1 MVGCLEQSARTDHP
15 VTRQWKQG
23 CLYLVIQIQITLAV
37 TVVQDMQESTLSHAY
52 GQPGVKEMGV
62 IPCDWAE
69 CWCTEGYSG
78 IHRNSLDLGGIG
90 LIMVYDPPQVVS
102 SSSEQLEQAKSD

>member
-1 MVGCLEQSARTDHP
+1 
-15 VTRQWKQG
+15 
-23 CLYLVIQIQITLAV
+23 
-37 TVVQDMQESTLSHAY
+37 
-52 GQPGVKEMGV
+52 MGV

-90 LIMVYDPPQVVS
+90 LIMVYDPPRVVS